1 VGCFRKILLQSASVI
16 LLAKPDF
23 ESVDVRE
30 LTLALMDA
38 VPHTKV
44 WVIEQSPWWTTE
56 PI

>member
-1 VGCFRKILLQSASVI
+1 MGCFRKILLQSASVI